1 MESYNRLISHALHRN
16 IYDYLD
22 NQPHPD
28 ALSSGILYGGKRV
41 RAHPQA
47 GNTAYNH
54 EPASLIPQHSLMQ
67 HRFIENL
74 EGGKKYNVDK
84 FISDFKK
91 IGNVLKPVAKPILS
105 AMTNKA
111 VEKIDGAGRVYED
124 HEVYQGSGA
133 VHPLYQM
140 EGGKYNVD
148 KFVKDFKKIGQVLK
162 PVAKPILS
170 ALTQKATEKIEGAGK
185 RRGRPK
191 KLHGGASELY
201 PPTVAKG
208 GARKSTKK
216 TTKSVSNKKSER
228 GQLISKIMKEKGLN
242 LGQASKYI
250 KEHNLM

>member
-22 NQPHPD
+22 NQPQPD
-28 ALSSGILYGGKRV
+28 ALSSGVLYGGKRV

-54 EPASLIPQHSLMQ
+54 EPATLIPQHSLMQ
-67 HRFIENL
+67 HKFIENL

-91 IGNVLKPVAKPILS
+91 IG
-105 AMTNKA
+105 
-111 VEKIDGAGRVYED
+111 
-124 HEVYQGSGA
+124 
-133 VHPLYQM
+133 
-140 EGGKYNVD
+140 
-148 KFVKDFKKIGQVLK
+148 QVLK
-162 PVAKPILS
+162 PVAKPILT
-170 ALTQKATEKIEGAGK
+170 AMTDKAVEKIKAS
-185 RRGRPK
+185 GRPRK
-191 KLHGGASELY
+191 ALHGGASELY
-201 PPTVAKG
+201 PPSVAKG
-208 GARKSTKK
+208 GARKSTKKTTKK